1 VKNLYKTIEE
11 YPRYEINNVGHIR
24 NTKTKVTKFVSINA
38 QGYYSVTF
46 KKGGK
51 PNVVKVHRLIAK
63 YFLPTPSEELQAH
76 CKVNYP
82 FVVCVNHIDHI
93 KLNNDVN
100 NLEWCTHAHNTK
112 ESWRVG
118 NTKPLIGEKNGRAIL
133 SEEKVHEICKSFE
146 DGMTPK
152 IAVIVYGISRSQATK
167 IRAGHAWTHV
177 SSLYNIK
184 VNKRKPKL

>member
-1 VKNLYKTIEE
+1 MYKTIEE

-24 NTKTKVTKFVSINA
+24 HIKTKVEKYVYVNV
-38 QGYYSVTF
+38 QGYYSVNF

-51 PNVVKVHRLIAK
+51 TYSCKVHRFVAK
-63 YFLPTPSEELQAH
+63 YFLPPPSAELEAI

-82 FVVCVNHIDHI
+82 FVVCVNHIDHV
-93 KLNNDVN
+93 KLNNHVS
-100 NLEWCTHAHNTK
+100 NLEWCTHKHNTQ

-118 NTKPLIGEKNGRAIL
+118 CTKPLIGEDNGRAVL
-133 SEEKVHEICKSFE
+133 TEDKVHEICKSFE
-146 DGMTPK
+146 SGMKPK
-152 IAVIVYGISRSQATK
+152 EAVEVYGISRSQATK

-177 SSLYNIK
+177 SQLYDIK